1 MPSSRPQPPLLTAD
15 ELRDLAALA
24 TRVRGH
30 AGESIGTATSQRVGR
45 GFELHGHDP
54 YRPGDDARAIDW
66 RARIRTGELWVRRHK
81 AEGDGGVRIVVD
93 DSASMTEGKRRLA
106 ARLAAALAVAAGAA
120 SLPVAID
127 GLPGA
132 GQGGAERARLDPLG
146 APRALARLGHLGG
159 QGRVGAID
167 HVHAGHPPGQPRGAR
182 RRAGGG
188 HLGSRRPRAARRAG
202 GVDHAGRRHQRGRG
216 RGRRQPFGR
225 AARAGQHHLVGLGQP
240 GPDRVEVAGPGR
252 RQIDHQDA
260 RSAALAAQRPGRG
273 QPEQPD
279 RDHQQPARPPGAAVA
294 PPAGTAGRDQEPQR
308 VHDGAA
314 GRAPGQPQ
322 RRDQRQQER
331 EPTRDR

>member
-106 ARLAAALAVAAGAA
+106 ARLAAALAVVAGAA

-127 GLPGA
+127 GLTGA

-159 QGRVGAID
+159 QGR
-167 HVHAGHPPGQPRGAR
+167 
-182 RRAGGG
+182 
-188 HLGSRRPRAARRAG
+188 GSLPRALDRARRA
-202 GVDHAGRRHQRGRG
+202 VRADEQVVVISDLADPAPLDELAAAIARLARRVTCVHVIDGADALLPG
-216 RGRRQPFGR
+216 DVTELV
-225 AARAGQHHLVGLGQP
+225 AAEDDVTRPL
-240 GPDRVEVAGPGR
+240 D
-252 RQIDHQDA
+252 D
-260 RSAALAAQRPGRG
+260 ALAADFAARVRVWWQEVDLALGHRG
-273 QPEQPD
+273 I
-279 RDHQQPARPPGAAVA
+279 ARVVVDVA
-294 PPAGTAGRDQEPQR
+294 
-308 VHDGAA
+308 
-314 GRAPGQPQ
+314 RAP
-322 RRDQRQQER
+322 RLVDAAAELV
-331 EPTRDR
+331 TTWS